1 MARRILSA
9 DAALVPHS
17 QAPLRHGVRPAN
29 GSNGSGAVP
38 AQGSTVGP
46 ALFGAI
52 QARWL
57 ERSLG
62 AMPPA
67 LFDWQDQRP
76 MLDEIAFVNRAQGL
90 LDEASVKIAPS
101 VLRIV
106 LTVKANVPD
115 AAGQRAFLAEHL
127 ALDFR
132 RLSELCIV
140 ADSYGLLDLTARM
153 EGEKEISRYGWSK
166 ALKLA
171 HVRDPL
177 ERREIWRRACAH
189 AGADANGGGGG
200 SESAS
205 YRSVLEEI
213 RRFRERKQIGP
224 LTGKG
229 LNGAFDLAPTLTSAR
244 LAFAHLDRT
253 LRNDQSRGTCADALD
268 QVNRLRR
275 DLETLKRALQERL
288 EMMPMEAMAEELARE
303 A

>member
-17 QAPLRHGVRPAN
+17 QATLRGGTRPEQSPSHAPGHASGN
-29 GSNGSGAVP
+29 GSAL
-38 AQGSTVGP
+38 AP

-62 AMPPA
+62 ALPPD
-67 LFDWQDQRP
+67 LFDWEDRAA
-76 MLDEIAFVNRAQGL
+76 LTEEIAFVNRAQSL
-90 LDEASVKIAPS
+90 LDEASLKIAPS

-106 LTVKANVPD
+106 LTVKANLP
-115 AAGQRAFLAEHL
+115 AAAEQRRFLAENL

-140 ADSYGLLDLTARM
+140 ADSYGLLDLTARA
-153 EGEKEISRYGWSK
+153 EGELEIQRYGWSK

-171 HVRDPL
+171 HVRDPV
-177 ERREIWRRACAH
+177 ERREIWRRACAQ
-189 AGADANGGGGG
+189 ANGAG
-200 SESAS
+200 SETAS
-205 YRSVLEEI
+205 YRTVLEEI

-224 LTGKG
+224 PPSQ
-229 LNGAFDLAPTLTSAR
+229 AVQRFDLAPALRSAR
-244 LAFAHLDRT
+244 LAFAHLDRA
-253 LRNDQSRGTCADALD
+253 LRNDQSRETCADALD

-275 DLETLKRALQERL
+275 DLDSLKRALQERL
-288 EMMPMEAMAEELARE
+288 DLAPMEAMTEELARE